1 MLKNFVIST
10 APMFQDI
17 IHADGSKTY
26 DTVYGMIKVDRPYV
40 VQLVEDFLLGKIKDK
55 MVYYD
60 IYLKNK
66 LISYD
71 ELEKIMR
78 IID

>member
-1 MLKNFVIST
+1 
-10 APMFQDI
+10 MFQDI

-66 LISYD
+66 LITFD

>member
-1 MLKNFVIST
+1 MKNFTVTQSPI
-10 APMFQDI
+10 FQDI

-66 LISYD
+66 LITFD

>member
-1 MLKNFVIST
+1 MKNFTEIQC
-10 APMFQDI
+10 PRFKDI

-66 LISYD
+66 LITFD

>member
-1 MLKNFVIST
+1 MLKNFAKST
-10 APMFQDI
+10 APLFQDI
-17 IHADGSKTY
+17 LHADGSKTY

-66 LISYD
+66 LITF
-71 ELEKIMR
+71 EEVEKIMR

>member
-1 MLKNFVIST
+1 MLKNFTVIQV
-10 APMFQDI
+10 PMFQDI
-17 IHADGSKTY
+17 LHSDGSKTY
-26 DTVYGMIKVDRPYV
+26 DTVYGKIKVDRPYV

-66 LISYD
+66 LITFD
-71 ELEKIMR
+71 EVEKIMR

>member
-1 MLKNFVIST
+1 MKNFIVIQS
-10 APMFQDI
+10 PMFQDI

-66 LISYD
+66 LITFD
-71 ELEKIMR
+71 EVEKIMR

>member
-1 MLKNFVIST
+1 MKNFTVIQC
-10 APMFQDI
+10 PMFQDI

-66 LISYD
+66 LITFD